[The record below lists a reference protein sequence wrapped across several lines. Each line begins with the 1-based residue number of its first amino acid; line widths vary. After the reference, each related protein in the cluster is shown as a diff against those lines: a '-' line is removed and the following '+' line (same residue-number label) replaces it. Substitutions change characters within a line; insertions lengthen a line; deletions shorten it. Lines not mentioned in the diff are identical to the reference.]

1 MGSHFLLQ
9 EMFQNRHQTFISCI
23 AGGFFSTESPEKSYL
38 YPMLFYPCHTE
49 AGSPSQELSFLLVG
63 AF

>member
-9 EMFQNRHQTFISCI
+9 KIFQNSDQTFISCI
-23 AGGFFSTESPEKSYL
+23 ARGFFSTVTWDSYL
-38 YPMLFYPCHTE
+38 YPMLFYPCHME